1 MKLLTALAAGTLALA
16 SFAGPADAAITYTF
30 DLPVGSV
37 GHIGGTLTTNG
48 DLGTLDQSDILSWNF
63 NVVGDGATDTL
74 TDANSGVELLGTG
87 LTATDTELSFDFDA
101 GSSLLF
107 QKVHYS
113 GANYICF
120 QGTSGPCVNGI
131 SAIPVTYGSAS
142 QQFSSPSGSVVIA
155 SVTAAVPEASSWA
168 LMILGLGAIG
178 HAARRRA
185 KTAARFA

>member
-1 MKLLTALAAGTLALA
+1 MRMKLLTALAAGTLALA

-101 GSSLLF
+101 GSSRR
-107 QKVHYS
+107 S
-113 GANYICF
+113 I
-120 QGTSGPCVNGI
+120 
-131 SAIPVTYGSAS
+131 
-142 QQFSSPSGSVVIA
+142 
-155 SVTAAVPEASSWA
+155 TAAPTIFVSR
-168 LMILGLGAIG
+168 
-178 HAARRRA
+178 ARRGPA
-185 KTAARFA
+185 STASARSR